1 MTVRSGETTIRVSAL
16 AIAGVA
22 LIRVMSHTPIDRIVV
37 SKSARTLFVYDAA
50 GNELARHPVILGA
63 DPLGTKG
70 REGDR
75 KTPEGEY
82 RVCFKNPQS
91 RFHLSLGLD
100 YPNVEDARRG
110 LADGA
115 IGPEDYATIAEAQR
129 LGKIPPWKTPLGG
142 EIFIHGEMGIR
153 EATAGCIAV
162 TNEVM
167 DDLYPRVALG
177 TRVKIEP

>member
-1 MTVRSGETTIRVSAL
+1 MGGLVRVTAL
-16 AIAGVA
+16 LLVVVA
-22 LIRVMSHTPIDRIVV
+22 LVRVMSLERVDRIVV
-37 SKSARTLFVYDAA
+37 SKSARTLIAYDAS
-50 GNELARHPVILGA
+50 GKEILRHAVILGA

-100 YPNVEDARRG
+100 YPNPEDARRG
-110 LADGA
+110 LAEGA
-115 IGPEDYATIAEAQR
+115 IGPEDYSAIVEAHR

-142 EIFIHGEMGIR
+142 EIFIHGASGET
-153 EATAGCIAV
+153 TAGC
-162 TNEVM
+162 
-167 DDLYPRVALG
+167 VALTDEAIEELFRRTELG
-177 TRVKIEP
+177 TPVRIDP